1 MYALTKPVWVAG
13 YYVYMYM
20 YVYRREIGVLLDIIH
35 AQQYTSEW
43 QFLQAILAIQSSDN
57 KLQIWNGVVPLKVSA
72 ALYRKFYH
80 SITSVDIAIVLTS
93 CGYHLMSICVD
104 CGLLMLSYIGTWIHR
119 LPPASAVH
127 PLWSYLTPSQGNH
140 SLSL

>member
-1 MYALTKPVWVAG
+1 
-13 YYVYMYM
+13 M

-72 ALYRKFYH
+72 AVYCKIYH
-80 SITSVDIAIVLTS
+80 AITTNVDFAVILTT
-93 CGYHLMSICVD
+93 CAHHLTSICVD
-104 CGLLMLSYIGTWIHR
+104 YGLVTLSYIGSWIHR
-119 LPPASAVH
+119 LPSASAVN